1 MRPFKDYETTQT
13 ITGSRQLPVGAYICT
28 ILKAE
33 EKVYNTSKGGEW
45 HKLEISFDIAEGE
58 NKGFYAADYRAQT
71 GEDKKWK
78 GVIRLNVPN
87 DDGSEMDAWNK
98 RSFKTNMQ
106 AIEESNNGYHWDWNE
121 AQLKNK
127 TVGIVFRSEEWEYNG
142 RSGWRTAAFKFI
154 PAADVKSGNFKIPDP
169 KPLKGKASA
178 PQPVVNASALPDMSD
193 FEDIIS
199 DAPLPF

>member
-1 MRPFKDYETTQT
+1 MRPFKNYESTQT
-13 ITGSRQLPVGAYICT
+13 FSSRPTLPAGGYVCK
-28 ILKAE
+28 ILNAE
-33 EKVYNTSKGGEW
+33 EKVYSSSKGEW

-58 NKGFYAADYRAQT
+58 NKGFYAVDYRAQT

-106 AIEESNNGYHWDWNE
+106 AIEESNSGYHWDWNE

-142 RSGWRTAAFKFI
+142 KHGWRTAPFKMV
-154 PAADVKSGNFKIPDP
+154 PAADVKSGNIKIPDP
-169 KPLKGKASA
+169 KPLNGKAASQA
-178 PQPVVNASALPDMSD
+178 STAADLSDFVEVASAD
-193 FEDIIS
+193 
-199 DAPLPF
+199 LPF